1 MSSTSH
7 HHTSS
12 ANEDSSGGEG
22 SKLALLAALGL
33 LVGYGSYRYSK
44 TLLSKP
50 RRPDPVEEEKKAAN
64 TRDQKNVDRIKRIE
78 L

>member
-7 HHTSS
+7 HHTTST
-12 ANEDSSGGEG
+12 NEESGGEG

-44 TLLSKP
+44 TLLTKP

>member
-7 HHTSS
+7 HHTTS
-12 ANEDSSGGEG
+12 ANEESGGAG

>member
-7 HHTSS
+7 HHTTGT
-12 ANEDSSGGEG
+12 NEDSSGEG

>member
-1 MSSTSH
+1 MSTTSH
-7 HHTSS
+7 HHIHT
-12 ANEDSSGGEG
+12 AATNEGNGEG

-44 TLLSKP
+44 SLMSKQ
-50 RRPDPVEEEKKAAN
+50 RRPNQIEEEKKA
-64 TRDQKNVDRIKRIE
+64 TDSRDQKKVDKMKRIE

>member
-7 HHTSS
+7 HHPAT
-12 ANEDSSGGEG
+12 NEGSGEG

-44 TLLSKP
+44 SLMSKQ
-50 RRPDPVEEEKKAAN
+50 RRQPPNQIEEEKKA
-64 TRDQKNVDRIKRIE
+64 TEFRDQKKVDKMKRIE